1 AHIKRNQKGGIA
13 VGQYTIM
20 VLPGDGI
27 GPEVTEQA
35 MFVLQAV
42 AQRHGHTFTFHK
54 GLVGIAAIEA
64 EGEAITDA
72 TLELCQRS
80 DAILFGAVGGLPTYE
95 SKNANVKPEQALF
108 KLRKGLQL
116 FANLRFIRPYKAL
129 LDAST
134 IKPEVLQGTDLIVVR
149 ELTGGLYYGHLEP
162 PV

>member
-1 AHIKRNQKGGIA
+1 MGGGKPAPASLQKKDET

-42 AQRHGHTFTFHK
+42 AQRYKHTFTFHK
-54 GLVGIAAIEA
+54 DLVGIAAIEA

-72 TLELCQRS
+72 TVEMCMQS

-95 SKNANVKPEQALF
+95 SKKASVKPEQALF

-116 FANLRFIRPYKAL
+116 FANLRFIRPYRAL
-129 LDAST
+129 LDA
-134 IKPEVLQGTDLIVVR
+134 
-149 ELTGGLYYGHLEP
+149 
-162 PV
+162 